1 VIRLAR
7 VLVVSILASLALCGP
22 AAAIDRYVP
31 MKVGPAPGPA
41 PARNRFLKTVVPFL
55 RRIAR

>member
-7 VLVVSILASLALCGP
+7 VLVLSMLASLALCGP
-22 AAAIDRYVP
+22 AGAVDRYVP
-31 MKVGPAPGPA
+31 MKVGP
-41 PARNRFLKTVVPFL
+41 FL